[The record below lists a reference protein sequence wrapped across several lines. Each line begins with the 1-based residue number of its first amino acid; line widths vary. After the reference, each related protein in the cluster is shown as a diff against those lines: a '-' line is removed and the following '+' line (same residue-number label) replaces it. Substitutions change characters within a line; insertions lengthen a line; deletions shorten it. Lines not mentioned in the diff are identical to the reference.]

1 MGLERAVVVR
11 FSFLLG
17 IPARTLAGLVEFK
30 GVLDQI
36 NTSELIPLAIGVIS
50 SADIFLSFDRLVVRL
65 SQKTEYLGFCLVSS
79 LFRSCYPD
87 WCSLGRFS

>member
-1 MGLERAVVVR
+1 MGLERAVAAR

-17 IPARTLAGLVEFK
+17 IPAITLAGLVEFK

-50 SADIFLSFDRLVVRL
+50 SAIFSYLSIAWLLDYLKKQSTWVFVWYRLFFGVTILIGVALR
-65 SQKTEYLGFCLVSS
+65 
-79 LFRSCYPD
+79 
-87 WCSLGRFS
+87 RFS

>member
-1 MGLERAVVVR
+1 MGLERAVAAR

-17 IPARTLAGLVEFK
+17 IPAITLAGLVEFK

-50 SADIFLSFDRLVVRL
+50 SAIFSYLSIAWLLDYLKKQSTWVFVWYRLFFGVTILIGVA
-65 SQKTEYLGFCLVSS
+65 
-79 LFRSCYPD
+79 
-87 WCSLGRFS
+87 WGRFS